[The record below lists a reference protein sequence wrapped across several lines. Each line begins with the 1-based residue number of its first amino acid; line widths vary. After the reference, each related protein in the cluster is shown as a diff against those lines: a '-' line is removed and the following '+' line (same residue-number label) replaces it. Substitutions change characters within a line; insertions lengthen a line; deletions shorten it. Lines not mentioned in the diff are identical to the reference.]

1 MTGVRQSALLAEDT
15 KNPVFFT
22 ATGEKYGVLLVG
34 PTGIEPMTST
44 V

>member
-1 MTGVRQSALLAEDT
+1 MPLACKHKTPPLRLFGLLRRG
-15 KNPVFFT
+15 FQ
-22 ATGEKYGVLLVG
+22 LVG